1 VIFSATTVREFSSD
15 DRTLACVFVTCDS
28 GVAEVNDAHGHS
40 DCSYD
45 TGGDDEASSTEV
57 DTTSVKQLAAVGDS
71 TGHRLESR
79 YIIMVFGILRRLA
92 YSFCRVLSR
101 KVYIMMAS
109 Y

>member
-1 VIFSATTVREFSSD
+1 MIFSATTVREFSSD

-71 TGHRLESR
+71 TEHRLESR
-79 YIIMVFGILRRLA
+79 YTIMVFGILRRLA

-101 KVYIMMAS
+101 NVYIMMPS